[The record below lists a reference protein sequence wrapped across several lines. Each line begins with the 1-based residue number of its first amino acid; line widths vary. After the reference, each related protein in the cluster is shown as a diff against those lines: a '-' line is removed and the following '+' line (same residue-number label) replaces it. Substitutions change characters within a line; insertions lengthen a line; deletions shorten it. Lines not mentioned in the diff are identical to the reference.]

1 MVPQKIGAD
10 NLDLEKLG
18 WTFALRDF
26 FTEHENVDLI
36 PGRVSSVSG
45 RRYRVMTEEGE
56 PIATLFHSA
65 RRSVINKSDLPA
77 VGDWVGLIKNTEINR
92 FYIYVIH
99 PRKNKLSRMVAGK
112 KTEEQIIAANI
123 DKVFIVT
130 SLDNDFNIRRLERS
144 LVIVYEI
151 GAQPVII
158 LNKVDKCDNHNT
170 YVKIVKKSGPR
181 VPVLAI
187 SALDGINISEI
198 RNHIN
203 PGETIVLLGSSG
215 VGKSTLINQLLGY
228 ERQKVGEIRESDGKG
243 RHVTS
248 TRELI
253 MLPRGGMLIDNP
265 GIREIQLWTDGHGI
279 IKAFSDVEEFALS
292 CHFKDCSHQL
302 EPECAVKQAVIDG
315 ILPGERLE
323 HFHKL
328 QREKEHSER
337 KRNVYE
343 RKKEDKRLGKMYR
356 SAKNYIKIVKKR
368 DR

>member
-1 MVPQKIGAD
+1 M
-10 NLDLEKLG
+10 DLEKLG
-18 WTFALRDF
+18 WTSSLHDF
-26 FTEHENVDLI
+26 FNNHETTDLM
-36 PGRVSSVSG
+36 PGRVSNVSG

-56 PIATLFHSA
+56 RIASLFHSA

-77 VGDWVGLIKNTEINR
+77 VGDWVGLIKSTEIDR
-92 FYIYVIH
+92 FQIVLIH

-112 KTEEQIIAANI
+112 KTEEQIIAVNI

-151 GAQPVII
+151 GAQPAII
-158 LNKVDKCDNHNT
+158 LNKVDKCKNHNT
-170 YVKIVKKSGPR
+170 YINIVKKSAPQ

-198 RNHIN
+198 KNQIS

-228 ERQKVGEIRESDGKG
+228 KRQKVGEIRRSDGKG

-253 MLPRGGMLIDNP
+253 MLPEGGMLIDNP
-265 GIREIQLWTDGHGI
+265 GIREIQLWTDGRGI
-279 IKAFSDVEEFALS
+279 REAFSDVEEFAFS
-292 CHFKDCSHQL
+292 CHFKDCKHQK
-302 EPECAVKQAVIDG
+302 EPKCAVKQAVMDG
-315 ILPGERLE
+315 VLPKERLE

-337 KRNVYE
+337 KRNIYE

-356 SAKNYIKIVKKR
+356 SAKNYIKIVKRR

>member
-1 MVPQKIGAD
+1 MPFITPLQGAD
-10 NLDLEKLG
+10 YLNLEKLG
-18 WTFALRDF
+18 WTSSHLDF
-26 FTEHENVDLI
+26 FTAHERADLI
-36 PGRVSSVSG
+36 PGRVSNVSG

-56 PIATLFHSA
+56 HIATLFHSA
-65 RRSVINKSDLPA
+65 LRSGMKKSDLPA
-77 VGDWVGLIKNTEINR
+77 VGDWVGLIKNTDINR
-92 FYIYVIH
+92 FQILLIH

-158 LNKVDKCDNHNT
+158 LNKVDKCKDFSM
-170 YVKIVKKSGPR
+170 YVNIVKKSAPQ

-187 SALDGINISEI
+187 GALDGINISEI
-198 RNHIN
+198 RDNIN

-215 VGKSTLINQLLGY
+215 VGKSTLINQVLGY
-228 ERQKVGEIRESDGKG
+228 ERQKVGEIRSSDGKG

-253 MLPRGGMLIDNP
+253 MLPEGGMLIDNP
-265 GIREIQLWTDGHGI
+265 GIREIQLWTDGRGI
-279 IKAFSDVEEFALS
+279 SEAFSDIEEFAS
-292 CHFKDCSHQL
+292 FCHFKDCKHQL
-302 EPECAVKQAVIDG
+302 EPKCAVKQAVIDK
-315 ILPGERLE
+315 ILSSERLE

-337 KRNVYE
+337 KRNIYE

-356 SAKNYIKIVKKR
+356 NILKAKDYR
-368 DR
+368 